1 MIRSLLRDIVA
12 RDRAVERAIADQRA
26 RQRARPTA
34 APVRCRKCGEDD
46 ARTCDCT
53 LIRLGGDE

>member
-1 MIRSLLRDIVA
+1 MSRALLRALEA
-12 RDRAVERAIADQRA
+12 RNYAVRRAVADQHA
-26 RQRARPTA
+26 RQRARPTS

-53 LIRLGGDE
+53 LVRLGGDE